1 MHFFKIR
8 LINEFQIH
16 HLEWEIKELEVK
28 KLKVNYPRFG
38 KLINRKPDKIQ
49 YSDGVKVLALGKEKE
64 QTMN

>member
-1 MHFFKIR
+1 
-8 LINEFQIH
+8 
-16 HLEWEIKELEVK
+16 
-28 KLKVNYPRFG
+28 LKVNYPRFG